1 MRGISTTFTEESGIF
16 CSRTH
21 MPLGWSK
28 AGPSP
33 SFSWSLDPSPAEASY
48 SCNPAVSFTSVKIWE
63 RAHLGNPEWENQSQY
78 CVLWTKT
85 EETLPGAPAFQR
97 KYHSWNK
104 HKTFRSWKGTS
115 ILLLVL
121 ARKKKDIMYPKFQR
135 NITPTKK
142 PLSLF
147 QVLSAVQHYRTK
159 FIRNANELFDLVF
172 SWQLTFIF
180 TQSQIYTNLS
190 DTIKSD
196 FIYQTLKSFIL
207 GFSNLRKSLN
217 LLFLQ
222 THHHLLLYP
231 PPLIY
236 KKTAC

>member
-1 MRGISTTFTEESGIF
+1 
-16 CSRTH
+16 
-21 MPLGWSK
+21 
-28 AGPSP
+28 
-33 SFSWSLDPSPAEASY
+33 
-48 SCNPAVSFTSVKIWE
+48 
-63 RAHLGNPEWENQSQY
+63 
-78 CVLWTKT
+78 
-85 EETLPGAPAFQR
+85 
-97 KYHSWNK
+97 
-104 HKTFRSWKGTS
+104 
-115 ILLLVL
+115 
-121 ARKKKDIMYPKFQR
+121 MYPKFQR

-207 GFSNLRKSLN
+207 GFSNLKKISKFALSADSPPSPALPSSSDIQEDSLLKGLYN
-217 LLFLQ
+217 SKHPIFSNP
-222 THHHLLLYP
+222 LLLSQQSQ
-231 PPLIY
+231 
-236 KKTAC
+236 TVF